1 MICAHARKRYYIYLI
16 LKYRLGV
23 YISPLER
30 DIYPVCYIQRV
41 TRVLSN
47 TQGYV
52 GSIRETQSIGVSIR
66 ESNGLHKRDK
76 ARL

>member
-1 MICAHARKRYYIYLI
+1 MICACARKRYYIYLI

-52 GSIRETQSIGVSIR
+52 GSIRETQSIGFGIS
-66 ESNGLHKRDK
+66 ESDGIGKRDK
-76 ARL
+76 VR

>member
-1 MICAHARKRYYIYLI
+1 MICACARKRYYIYLI

-52 GSIRETQSIGVSIR
+52 GSIRETQSIGLSIR
-66 ESNGLHKRDK
+66 ESNGLHKTHK
-76 ARL
+76 EKL